1 MTDAE
6 KVELAI
12 RRVCAKSGDGFSLV
26 RLILTQVADEIVRIE
41 KDLAPPTA
49 QPESQADSE

>member
-12 RRVCAKSGDGFSLV
+12 RRVATDPHAPPWFPHCLGKL
-26 RLILTQVADEIVRIE
+26 ADEIARVVR
-41 KDLAPPTA
+41 D
-49 QPESQADSE
+49 QAKGAADE